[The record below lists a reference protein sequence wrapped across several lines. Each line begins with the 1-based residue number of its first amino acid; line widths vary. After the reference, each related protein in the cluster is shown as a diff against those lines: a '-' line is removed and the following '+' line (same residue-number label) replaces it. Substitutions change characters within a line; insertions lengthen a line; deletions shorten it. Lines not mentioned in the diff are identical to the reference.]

1 MKYTEQEPVFSRS
14 KILSSS
20 VNNYQAESL
29 NSMLRDWSNLS
40 EWAYVCFLQ
49 NVNKPVQK
57 MCTLPHNVERWSH
70 ELMISSIS
78 DVNSFIIFLS
88 SLPLLSMSTV
98 FPLLLTL
105 VLKCQGHTFHNS
117 HQETTKELDKI
128 SIFSVDGYMPA
139 IICVIEFLTSS
150 EEETTMQTSTDFLPL
165 PNIHERRRHNMQ
177 QELETN
183 TPKKKW

>member
-1 MKYTEQEPVFSRS
+1 MG
-14 KILSSS
+14 IL
-20 VNNYQAESL
+20 
-29 NSMLRDWSNLS
+29 R
-40 EWAYVCFLQ
+40 YVCFLQ
-49 NVNKPVQK
+49 NVNKTVQE

-70 ELMISSIS
+70 ELIISSIS

-88 SLPLLSMSTV
+88 SLPLLSMSTA

-105 VLKCQGHTFHNS
+105 VLRCQGHTFHNS
-117 HQETTKELDKI
+117 HQETTKELDKS

-139 IICVIEFLTSS
+139 QLCVIEFLTSS

-177 QELETN
+177 QELQTN
-183 TPKKKW
+183 TSKKKW